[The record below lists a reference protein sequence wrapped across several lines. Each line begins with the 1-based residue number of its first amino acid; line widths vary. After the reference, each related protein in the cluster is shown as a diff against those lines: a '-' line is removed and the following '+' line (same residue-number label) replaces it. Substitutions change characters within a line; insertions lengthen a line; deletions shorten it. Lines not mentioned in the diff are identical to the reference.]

1 MSINTTIS
9 SNYPKYENNHMVVW
23 LKGNNSNTIIINEK
37 STDNITVI
45 SIIAI
50 SLMIH
55 GSILAAT
62 NGGGQHKSV
71 DAILNYLG

>member
-9 SNYPKYENNHMVVW
+9 SNYPKYENNHMVIW
-23 LKGNNSNTIIINEK
+23 LKGNNSAIIKNEK

-45 SIIAI
+45 SIITI

-62 NGGGQHKSV
+62 NGGGQHKSA